1 MYCLCV
7 CGKIIKDGGGKIMQI
22 SDKAKIILNALHCG
36 GYSAYVVGGCV
47 RDYFLG
53 IRNSDTDIATS
64 ALPQQTEKILTAQN
78 IKVVGTGL
86 KHGTVTAVMDKTP
99 FEITTFRADGE
110 YKDSRHPQHVSFVS
124 DIKEDLKRRDFTVN
138 AMAYN
143 DETGIIDLFGGREDI
158 ENKRIRAVGN
168 ADTRFKEDA
177 LRIMRA
183 LRFSSVFG
191 FEIEKETKQA
201 VFENMCLL
209 KNISAER
216 IFSELLKLLCGKNVL
231 PVLSEYRQVIGVI
244 IPQLIPTFDCAQNT
258 PWHTLT
264 VYEHIIHSVNFAP
277 ADPVIRLTM
286 LLHDIGKP
294 AVKTTDEN
302 GRDHFKTHAAAGA
315 EIAANVLKSLKVSN
329 EIFNKVTTL
338 IRYHQSV
345 ENVNDIQ
352 IKHWF
357 HEIGQEDTLSLFD
370 VRIADL
376 KAHNLNKPEVIREI
390 EVLSS
395 LKKEAESFIEKGE
408 PYRVSDLAVNGND
421 LLSLGYRGKEIGD
434 TLSKILQLVMDGKLK
449 NTKPDILDYL
459 K

>member
-22 SDKAKIILNALHCG
+22 SDKAKIILNALHRG

-78 IKVVGTGL
+78 IKVVETGL

-183 LRFSSVFG
+183 LRFSSVLG

-201 VFENMCLL
+201 VFENMRLL
-209 KNISAER
+209 KNISADL
-216 IFSELLKLLCGKNVL
+216 FG
-231 PVLSEYRQVIGVI
+231 
-244 IPQLIPTFDCAQNT
+244 T
-258 PWHTLT
+258 
-264 VYEHIIHSVNFAP
+264 
-277 ADPVIRLTM
+277 
-286 LLHDIGKP
+286 
-294 AVKTTDEN
+294 VKTALRQKRFA
-302 GRDHFKTHAAAGA
+302 GAFGIQAGHRRDHSPTDPNF
-315 EIAANVLKSLKVSN
+315 
-329 EIFNKVTTL
+329 
-338 IRYHQSV
+338 
-345 ENVNDIQ
+345 
-352 IKHWF
+352 
-357 HEIGQEDTLSLFD
+357 
-370 VRIADL
+370 
-376 KAHNLNKPEVIREI
+376 
-390 EVLSS
+390 
-395 LKKEAESFIEKGE
+395 
-408 PYRVSDLAVNGND
+408 
-421 LLSLGYRGKEIGD
+421 
-434 TLSKILQLVMDGKLK
+434 
-449 NTKPDILDYL
+449 
-459 K
+459 

>member
-1 MYCLCV
+1 
-7 CGKIIKDGGGKIMQI
+7 MQI
-22 SDKAKIILNALHCG
+22 SDKAKIILNALHRG

-78 IKVVGTGL
+78 IKVVETGL

-183 LRFSSVFG
+183 LRFSSVLG

-201 VFENMCLL
+201 VFENMRLL

-294 AVKTTDEN
+294 AVKTTV
-302 GRDHFKTHAAAGA
+302 RLTFF
-315 EIAANVLKSLKVSN
+315 N
-329 EIFNKVTTL
+329 E
-338 IRYHQSV
+338 
-345 ENVNDIQ
+345 
-352 IKHWF
+352 
-357 HEIGQEDTLSLFD
+357 
-370 VRIADL
+370 
-376 KAHNLNKPEVIREI
+376 
-390 EVLSS
+390 
-395 LKKEAESFIEKGE
+395 
-408 PYRVSDLAVNGND
+408 
-421 LLSLGYRGKEIGD
+421 
-434 TLSKILQLVMDGKLK
+434 
-449 NTKPDILDYL
+449 
-459 K
+459 